1 MATNKT
7 KQTVTEADRL
17 KFVVE
22 NAPKILAGLM
32 SVVGQNGWTPSH
44 PHLSQLEDQALE
56 STHRLF
62 DKIKRQL
69 ETGAFSENNE

>member
-1 MATNKT
+1 MPTVKT
-7 KQTVTEADRL
+7 KQTLTEADRL

-62 DKIKRQL
+62 SKIKRQL
-69 ETGAFSENNE
+69 ETDTFSENNE

>member
-1 MATNKT
+1 MPTVKT
-7 KQTVTEADRL
+7 KQTLTEADRL

-32 SVVGQNGWTPSH
+32 SVVGQSGWTPSH
-44 PHLSQLEDQALE
+44 PHLSQLEDQALA

-62 DKIKRQL
+62 SKIMRQL
-69 ETGAFSENNE
+69 ETDTFNETNE